1 MQCSYDVD
9 KSRGEFVLGKGW
21 NCFICT
27 SNPFSRTHIQAIYK
41 RYVVLLLTK
50 VERQNSLSFHQD
62 AKARVI
68 SVRANCCVFFFF
80 LSSVRQCS
88 DSRMIEWPLID
99 ERTDP
104 LPLSYPL
111 LSLICNVLVNRT
123 IAIEADSSRQDAVA
137 WYFRRWR
144 ARATV
149 QCIKNF
155 LRISLARVFS
165 FSANFEQT
173 P

>member
-1 MQCSYDVD
+1 
-9 KSRGEFVLGKGW
+9 
-21 NCFICT
+21 
-27 SNPFSRTHIQAIYK
+27 
-41 RYVVLLLTK
+41 
-50 VERQNSLSFHQD
+50 
-62 AKARVI
+62 
-68 SVRANCCVFFFF
+68 
-80 LSSVRQCS
+80 
-88 DSRMIEWPLID
+88 MIEWPLID